1 VKSGRFVT
9 SGKAAERLRRGDY
22 YCRRLGV
29 HLSWVGDLGGWW
41 EETDFHEARDTGFL
55 LARLEKLWQRV
66 PRYKPLS
73 VGVVLLDLVPAD
85 HHQPDLFVM
94 TSRQPARRF
103 CRLPGKREPK
113 LCHAGRRHWSIPVA
127 SGRE

>member
-1 VKSGRFVT
+1 MAASVAAQNMT
-9 SGKAAERLRRGDY
+9 SAVSRDSAFPEGQGQEAEDASRELTEELYPGLNLRGEIRTVAARARRYGI
-22 YCRRLGV
+22 
-29 HLSWVGDLGGWW
+29 
-41 EETDFHEARDTGFL
+41 
-55 LARLEKLWQRV
+55 
-66 PRYKPLS
+66 
-73 VGVVLLDLVPAD
+73 
-85 HHQPDLFVM
+85 VM